1 MDDRTVNISFG
12 QRLKEARQN
21 AGFDIET
28 LARRLHIRSDI
39 IKSIE
44 DSDFSNMPASGY
56 ARNMIR
62 AYARTVC
69 LNPNEICNQY
79 MEELQNASVNKQTE
93 LNRQHISKSEQNK
106 DRQRSIDNH
115 SSQRRGTAKRCSEGR
130 DSNVAR
136 QQRRRNTSQKT
147 TSSMSS
153 SFSLGSL
160 PKPSVAKFS
169 SLNIAAIA
177 SIAIIVILVIII
189 SIVLLT
195 PKKPALDDVPA
206 MPISGFSDTSNQD
219 SGGNNENDN
228 SKSTNTSKTT
238 FEFSVD
244 SGAKSYILIEIDGK
258 QEYSEVATGP
268 ITKSFDVT
276 KTLVFS
282 TANPDP
288 VKCSINGE
296 QVKLTQDQTTG
307 YYKYTVDVSNTTTSK
322 STNSNNANQS
332 SVITN

>member
-44 DSDFSNMPASGY
+44 DSNFSNMPASGY

-79 MEELQNASVNKQTE
+79 MKELQNASINKQTE

-106 DRQRSIDNH
+106 GRQRSIDKH
-115 SSQRRGTAKRCSEGR
+115 SSQRRGTTKRRSEGR

-189 SIVLLT
+189 SIVNT
-195 PKKPALDDVPA
+195 KKACP
-206 MPISGFSDTSNQD
+206 
-219 SGGNNENDN
+219 
-228 SKSTNTSKTT
+228 
-238 FEFSVD
+238 
-244 SGAKSYILIEIDGK
+244 
-258 QEYSEVATGP
+258 
-268 ITKSFDVT
+268 
-276 KTLVFS
+276 
-282 TANPDP
+282 
-288 VKCSINGE
+288 
-296 QVKLTQDQTTG
+296 
-307 YYKYTVDVSNTTTSK
+307 
-322 STNSNNANQS
+322 
-332 SVITN
+332 